1 MPWRILQYTDGQE
14 SVDFTLF
21 DAAYAGLDEAAR
33 WLIEQGVEVNDTDVH
48 GWTPLMYAAYAGHE
62 STVQLLLNRGA
73 DAGKRSVPMQR
84 GAWKCVWR
92 VYRATELAWGR
103 SEGAGWL

>member
-1 MPWRILQYTDGQE
+1 MRENCLSGGNGGSALVTGPFYPI
-14 SVDFTLF
+14 SVLF
-21 DAAYAGLDEAAR
+21 A
-33 WLIEQGVEVNDTDVH
+33 LIWVPRKLFKSLKEC
-48 GWTPLMYAAYAGHE
+48 
-62 STVQLLLNRGA
+62 
-73 DAGKRSVPMQR
+73 KRSVPMQR